1 MRELHIF
8 FLFTYH
14 LSYLCGST
22 KAICIV
28 CGNVYVVFYIYKSSK
43 YLQLICLR
51 QILTKNYN
59 FKKHIT
65 STLKRFKNERTVI
78 KNNIALG
85 HVKFLTF
92 FNFIVIYFLTRF
104 MTHNAAPIEYGDL
117 HLLFIEGVVK
127 NKCIRA

>member
-28 CGNVYVVFYIYKSSK
+28 CGNVYVVFYIYKSGK
-43 YLQLICLR
+43 YLQLLCLR

-59 FKKHIT
+59 FKKLIT
-65 STLKRFKNERTVI
+65 LTLKRFKNERTVI
-78 KNNIALG
+78 KNNIALV
-85 HVKFLTF
+85 HVKFLMLRQLNT
-92 FNFIVIYFLTRF
+92 VICIYLLLKVLLKT
-104 MTHNAAPIEYGDL
+104 NASEL
-117 HLLFIEGVVK
+117 NRHFH
-127 NKCIRA
+127 